1 MTSAGRDARG
11 KFARTLK
18 GAERDREAVR
28 LRAHGRTYQQI
39 SDELKYGGHQ
49 NARRAVKSVLAT
61 IDREAAEE
69 HIAIQ
74 LERLDFMYDAA
85 IQVLEAEHYTVSDGR
100 LVYLG
105 DPKDP
110 DNPGAPLLDDGPV
123 LKAIDRLLRIEER
136 RSKLL
141 GLDAP
146 AKTTIT
152 HAAADVDA
160 AIAELAREMS
170 LRPAPAEQ
178 E

>member
-1 MTSAGRDARG
+1 MTTAGRDSRG

-28 LRAHGRTYQQI
+28 LRSRGRTFQQI
-39 SDELKYGGHQ
+39 SDELKYGGYQ
-49 NARRAVKSVLAT
+49 NARRAVKKVLES

-74 LERLDFMYDAA
+74 IDRLDFMYDAA
-85 IQVLEAEHYTVSDGR
+85 MQVLEAEHYTVSDGR

-110 DNPGAPLLDDGPV
+110 DIPGTPLLDDGPV

-146 AKTTIT
+146 TKTTVT
-152 HAAADVDA
+152 RGGADIDA
-160 AIAELAREMS
+160 AVAELAAM
-170 LRPAPAEQ
+170 LDAGNQAEAR
-178 E
+178 